1 MLNFQL
7 VVQLV
12 DLPHSK
18 KKIKNLVRTVLVL
31 DFVYLNLN

>member
-12 DLPHSK
+12 DYHIPK
-18 KKIKNLVRTVLVL
+18 KKKNLVRTVLVL

>member
-12 DLPHSK
+12 E
-18 KKIKNLVRTVLVL
+18 KNPLRTVRVL

>member
-12 DLPHSK
+12 DYHIQK

-31 DFVYLNLN
+31 DFVCLNLN